1 MWAPQILICVSESRS
16 RGTYNSKNLICN
28 RFVWVASIDVTKSSE
43 FKKCAKTNFP
53 ILHTFIL
60 KNSFFDLRR
69 PAAKSSGYRS
79 RPLQSADIDPGLLK
93 RN

>member
-1 MWAPQILICVSESRS
+1 VFLKVVAEGR
-16 RGTYNSKNLICN
+16 SKNLICN

-60 KNSFFDLRR
+60 KNPFFDLRR
-69 PAAKSSGYRS
+69 RQPQNPAG
-79 RPLQSADIDPGLLK
+79 IDPAHYNQRILTPDYSSAIEK
-93 RN
+93 